1 MQELEEDK
9 QQARLATAIIPFGEQ
24 RGTLINEKKSS
35 VSSVQD
41 VPEPP
46 RQPLQFFAAF
56 GSRRRIPA
64 ADVQKPCKYFDPVL
78 PAQRASTWCC
88 PRALHRGDHTG
99 LGKSSGEAKGFTVC
113 AHPVPKVRRDFSLP
127 SWHSSLLSVPGEGVW
142 VTSTSAEAAQ

>member
-64 ADVQKPCKYFDPVL
+64 ADVQKPCKYFDPDPCSQLSGL
-78 PAQRASTWCC
+78 PRGVVPGLCEGGIRPGWVNPLVSQRASPC
-88 PRALHRGDHTG
+88 ALTLYLR
-99 LGKSSGEAKGFTVC
+99 SGG
-113 AHPVPKVRRDFSLP
+113 
-127 SWHSSLLSVPGEGVW
+127 
-142 VTSTSAEAAQ
+142 TSACPPGTVPCFPCLVKGYG